1 MPTFDDR
8 KVQWL
13 SGSGLWVKS
22 AFDGHKFV
30 CADDFGDDGEKC
42 LVYSFGLS
50 DDTSFEEAMAEAG
63 CEVIYKRAHLIRVQ
77 DRYTSDKF
85 AMLVSYFLAA
95 YEQCLSLEA
104 PFAVVALLSQRRT
117 WMCMHQI

>member
-1 MPTFDDR
+1 MLRTRIVKLSNLSF
-8 KVQWL
+8 QWL

-30 CADDFGDDGEKC
+30 CADDFHSGNVDGGENC

-63 CEVIYKRAHLIRVQ
+63 CEVCI
-77 DRYTSDKF
+77 
-85 AMLVSYFLAA
+85 
-95 YEQCLSLEA
+95 
-104 PFAVVALLSQRRT
+104 
-117 WMCMHQI
+117 

>member
-1 MPTFDDR
+1 M
-8 KVQWL
+8 
-13 SGSGLWVKS
+13 KS

-30 CADDFGDDGEKC
+30 CADDFQTTFDDDKC

-77 DRYTSDKF
+77 DGYSDKF
-85 AMLVSYFLAA
+85 AMPVSYMKLIIN
-95 YEQCLSLEA
+95 SRSSVTTT
-104 PFAVVALLSQRRT
+104 P
-117 WMCMHQI
+117 

>member
-1 MPTFDDR
+1 MQNSISNAKSIESCLLLHCKTQ
-8 KVQWL
+8 QWL

-30 CADDFGDDGEKC
+30 CADDFRSNFGDDENC

-63 CEVIYKRAHLIRVQ
+63 CEVVYKRAHLIRFQ
-77 DRYTSDKF
+77 DGYSDKF
-85 AMLVSYFLAA
+85 AMPVSYMKLIIN
-95 YEQCLSLEA
+95 SRSSVTTT
-104 PFAVVALLSQRRT
+104 P
-117 WMCMHQI
+117 